1 MTERPSLLS
10 HHPRRWRGG
19 RFLLSRGGES
29 WEACGGDGV
38 SLGPI
43 FPTVTEA
50 AARPIGTE

>member
-10 HHPRRWRGG
+10 HHPRRWPGG

-38 SLGPI
+38 SLGPNL
-43 FPTVTEA
+43 PN
-50 AARPIGTE
+50 RY